1 MSEMGIA
8 DVLIIGLAAWR
19 VSVFVTSGA
28 GPWDVMANVRELFG
42 VVHDVDGDIESRPVA
57 GLGKLIT
64 CVWCFSFWAVA
75 FLGAIYTFMPY
86 AVLGMAAWGVVG
98 IIQGLVFRGD

>member
-1 MSEMGIA
+1 MLQLA

-28 GPWDVMANVRELFG
+28 GPWDTMLRVRELFG
-42 VVHDVDGDIESRPVA
+42 VVHDLDGDIESRPVA

-75 FLGAIYTFMPY
+75 FLGGIYTFTPH
-86 AVLGMAAWGVVG
+86 AVLALAAWGVAG
-98 IIQGLVFRGD
+98 IIQGVVFRDD